1 MNTKDDFK
9 NLVTDK
15 IVNTIKKG
23 NLEKWICSFKRLSV
37 PTNAQTKKIY
47 QGQNFLNLSL
57 TAFEANYPTNE
68 WITFN
73 QCNALKGQ
81 VKKGEKGTK
90 IIFWEIRKHPETGE
104 KRPIVN
110 LSTVFNKSQTTLE
123 EEPKQ
128 ILEHLD
134 ELRNEID
141 ILNFL
146 EAIPHIHSTTIGR
159 AYYTSEDNSVNM
171 PPAKDFISSG
181 HFYACYFHE
190 LTHMTGIETNLDRQC
205 YRDFHFKETA
215 RAEEELVAELG
226 SAFLSH
232 QFQIEGDLQQAE
244 YINSWLK
251 VLEMNTDLIYDASIK
266 ASQAVN
272 FLNRYSQVKTK
283 QEAN

>member
-1 MNTKDDFK
+1 MKNKDEFK

-15 IVNTIKKG
+15 IVETIKKG
-23 NLEKWICSFKRLSV
+23 NLERWICSFKKMGV
-37 PTNAQTKKIY
+37 PTNGQTKKIY

-57 TAFEANYPTNE
+57 TAFDANYTTNE
-68 WITFN
+68 WVTYN

-90 IIFWEIRKHPETGE
+90 IIFWEIKEHPETGE
-104 KRPIVN
+104 KRPIIN
-110 LSTVFNKSQTTLE
+110 LSTVFNKCQTTLLE
-123 EEPKQ
+123 ETPT
-128 ILEHLD
+128 ILEPLE

-141 ILNFL
+141 ILNFI
-146 EAIPHIHSTTIGR
+146 EAIPHTHSTTVGR
-159 AYYTSEDNSVNM
+159 AYYHREDNSVNI
-171 PPAKDFISSG
+171 PSAKDFISSG

-205 YRDFHFKETA
+205 YRDYHTSEKA

-226 SAFLSH
+226 AAFLSH
-232 QFQIEGDLQQAE
+232 QFDIQGDLQQAE

-251 VLEMNTDLIYDASIK
+251 VLEMNTDLIYEASIQ

-272 FLNRYSQVKTK
+272 FLNKFQQAKIK
-283 QEAN
+283 Q